1 MSQITWHKSLK
12 STNTELREHIS
23 EYDNLSVVATVEQS
37 AGRGQGDHSWYAS
50 PGKNLTFSIVFK
62 PERLNAAD
70 ALYLS
75 RITTLSLLSYLKNK
89 GVEARIKWPNDIW
102 VGEKKI
108 CGILIENILNAQW
121 VESSIIGIGLNLNE
135 ENWPEELPNPVSL
148 HELTG
153 KLYDIKAELAEFH
166 KEFCRHA
173 QMLDSED
180 GKNYLCKEFKANG
193 FRLPE
198 GLEL

>member
-173 QMLDSED
+173 QMRESED
-180 GKNYLCKEFKANG
+180 GKNYLCKEFKANV

>member
-180 GKNYLCKEFKANG
+180 GKKYLCDRFKEKV

>member
-180 GKNYLCKEFKANG
+180 GKKYLCDRFKKKV

>member
-180 GKNYLCKEFKANG
+180 GKNYLCKEFKSNV

>member
-1 MSQITWHKSLK
+1 MSQITWHKSLQ
-12 STNTELREHIS
+12 STNSELREHIS

-173 QMLDSED
+173 QMLESED
-180 GKNYLCKEFKANG
+180 GKNYLCKEFKANV

>member
-12 STNTELREHIS
+12 STNSWLREHIS
-23 EYDNLSVVATVEQS
+23 EYDTMSVVATVEQS
-37 AGRGQGDHSWYAS
+37 AGRGQGTHSWYAS
-50 PGKNLTFSIVFK
+50 PGKNLTFSIVLK
-62 PERLNAAD
+62 PEQLPASE

-75 RITTLSLLSYLKNK
+75 RITTLSILSYLKAK

-102 VGEKKI
+102 VEEQKI
-108 CGILIENILNAQW
+108 SGMLIENVLNGQYI
-121 VESSIIGIGLNLNE
+121 ESSIIGIGINLNE

-148 HELTG
+148 HEITG
-153 KLYDIKAELAEFH
+153 EYYEIKEELAVFY

-173 QMLDSED
+173 QMLESED
-180 GKNYLCKEFKANG
+180 GKKYLCERFKEKV

>member
-23 EYDNLSVVATVEQS
+23 EYDSLSVVATVEQS

-62 PERLNAAD
+62 PENLNATD

-75 RITTLSLLSYLKNK
+75 RITTLALLSYLKDK

-108 CGILIENILNAQW
+108 CGILIENILDGQL

-135 ENWPEELPNPVSL
+135 DNWPEELPNPVSL

-153 KLYDIKAELAEFH
+153 EHYDIKKELAVFH

-173 QMLDSED
+173 EMLKSED
-180 GKNYLCKEFKANG
+180 GKTYLCKEFKAKV

>member
-37 AGRGQGDHSWYAS
+37 AGRRQGDHSWYAS

-180 GKNYLCKEFKANG
+180 GKNYLCKEFKANV

>member
-23 EYDNLSVVATVEQS
+23 EYDSLSVVATVEQS

-62 PERLNAAD
+62 PDYLNASD

-75 RITTLSLLSYLKNK
+75 RITTLALLSYLKGK

-102 VGEKKI
+102 IGEKKI
-108 CGILIENILNAQW
+108 CGILIENILDGQK

-153 KLYDIKAELAEFH
+153 EHYDIKEELAVFH

-173 QMLDSED
+173 EMLKSED
-180 GKNYLCKEFKANG
+180 GKNYLCKAFKAKV

>member
-89 GVEARIKWPNDIW
+89 GVKARIKWPNDIW

-180 GKNYLCKEFKANG
+180 GTKYLCDRFKEKV

>member
-70 ALYLS
+70 AL
-75 RITTLSLLSYLKNK
+75 
-89 GVEARIKWPNDIW
+89 
-102 VGEKKI
+102 
-108 CGILIENILNAQW
+108 
-121 VESSIIGIGLNLNE
+121 
-135 ENWPEELPNPVSL
+135 
-148 HELTG
+148 
-153 KLYDIKAELAEFH
+153 
-166 KEFCRHA
+166 
-173 QMLDSED
+173 
-180 GKNYLCKEFKANG
+180 
-193 FRLPE
+193 
-198 GLEL
+198 

>member
-180 GKNYLCKEFKANG
+180 GKKYLCERFKEKV